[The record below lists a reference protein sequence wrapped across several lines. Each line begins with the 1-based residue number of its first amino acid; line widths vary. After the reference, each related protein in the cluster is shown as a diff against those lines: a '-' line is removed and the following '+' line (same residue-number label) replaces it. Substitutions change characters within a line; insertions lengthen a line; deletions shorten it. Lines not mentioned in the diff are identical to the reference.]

1 MPGRGIERACGDF
14 LVPSPTDQADRFSGP
29 TRKFSDLPRQSEEK
43 VHVPATSFHQY
54 GKWYPPEMKD
64 STRNFGYDVL
74 KREQV
79 PLCEDLRPGVLYEG
93 EKCFSKCGLPGEE
106 DCMPRVMT
114 LPEDGEF
121 EMVKHP
127 VCQSHVECVGK
138 PSRVLCEVVKKGSWQ
153 EGLMTR
159 MRSIG
164 GAELALSVFAPRC
177 LHPAS
182 GQRDQGAEHVG
193 HAFL

>member
-1 MPGRGIERACGDF
+1 MPGGRIERACCDDLF
-14 LVPSPTDQADRFSGP
+14 FHSKDQAIRFSKFRGRLWNPGAVHAAQEEYPP
-29 TRKFSDLPRQSEEK
+29 TA
-43 VHVPATSFHQY
+43 ATSFHQY

-64 STRNFGYDVL
+64 PDRNFGYEVL

-114 LPEDGEF
+114 LPEDGEY

-127 VCQSHVECVGK
+127 VCTSHVECVGE
-138 PSRVLCEVVKKGSWQ
+138 PSRVLCEVMKKGSWQ

-159 MRSIG
+159 MRGVG
-164 GAELALSVFAPRC
+164 GKRC
-177 LHPAS
+177 EMMLTFTH
-182 GQRDQGAEHVG
+182 H
-193 HAFL
+193 